1 MNTKNKIY
9 ATCAALIAQIIFGF
23 SFMFTKTAQN
33 FATPMTVIANRYMVA
48 FICFAL
54 ILIFNRPKIT
64 INKNIWKLALMSLFQ
79 PILYFIFESYGIAMT
94 TSAFSSV
101 MIALIPIVSMI
112 SGIFVLKELPSV
124 FQYIFS
130 ALSVIGVTVMAYSGT
145 VEGYVTPLGI
155 VMLFLAVLSS
165 VGYNICSRKFS
176 KEFSVTERT
185 FVMTF
190 IGLVFFTTV
199 SFIENINEPINIIKP
214 FFNTSYTLSVLYL
227 GVVSSFIAF
236 YLLNYANTHL
246 PVAKTTVFSNFTT
259 VVSVIAGSIF
269 LDEKITLITIIS
281 TIMIIIGIAGVQ
293 LLSVKEKSESN

>member
-54 ILIFNRPKIT
+54 ILIFNKPKIT

-130 ALSVIGVTVMAYSGT
+130 ALSVIGVTIMAYSGT

-246 PVAKTTVFSNFTT
+246 PVAKTTVFSNLTT
-259 VVSVIAGSIF
+259 IVSVIAGAIF
-269 LDEKITLITIIS
+269 LKESFTWQTALATV
-281 TIMIIIGIAGVQ
+281 MIVAGVWGVQ
-293 LLSVKEKSESN
+293 MLQVKKKV